1 MKTHIIQLE
10 RHDDVISTRDK
21 MMWGSSQRILLVFP
35 ERGSILTRRV
45 DLVLLQRHSAAL
57 GAQLAFVTSNATVRQ
72 NARDLGIIV
81 FKSVIQAQKSP
92 WRVPLTIRRKFKRRP
107 PPRLALDELRQR
119 LVPRP
124 VAGSIGQRLLIFT
137 IGFAAVVALVLF
149 IFPNASIL
157 LDMAEQEQQITIDI
171 WANPSIQSPNLSGGI
186 PAGVTTVIVEGT
198 EIENSTG
205 RTLLA
210 NRSATGEVLF
220 FNLTD
225 RDVLVPAGTIVRT
238 QSDPAV
244 RFETLLSVVVKGENV
259 EEGELIPVR
268 AVLAGSGGNVEAG
281 AIEAIEGGV
290 GPLLSVTNL
299 QFTSGGTDQLSP
311 SPIDTDFNR
320 ARERLLERLRQQAE
334 MEIKASL
341 PADTYYLAP
350 SIKIL
355 AIEYEDRQ
363 PAEGQPG
370 DQLRITVRA
379 AFSAWY
385 VTAENIRLAASSALD
400 ANIDPGY
407 APIADTMRITLI
419 GPPTVQGDN
428 VTYQLAAARQ
438 VKATWSKDNVI
449 HLVRGKDLITAA
461 VVVQEKLLLKSP
473 PQFSM
478 SPHWWP
484 RLPYLPFRIQVGGR

>member
-21 MMWGSSQRILLVFP
+21 MIWGSSQRILLVFP
-35 ERGSILTRRV
+35 ERGNILTRRI

-57 GAQLAFVTSNATVRQ
+57 GAQLALVTSNVSIRL

-92 WRVPLTIRRKFKRRP
+92 WRVPLAIRRKFKRRP
-107 PPRLALDELRQR
+107 PPRLALDDLRQR
-119 LVPRP
+119 LVPPP
-124 VAGSIGQRLLIFT
+124 VPGSIGQRLLIFAF
-137 IGFAAVVALVLF
+137 GLAAVVALVLF
-149 IFPNASIL
+149 LFPNASIL
-157 LDMAEQEQQITIDI
+157 LDMAQQEQRVKMNI

-198 EIENSTG
+198 ETENSTG

-210 NRSATGEVLF
+210 NRSARGEVLF
-220 FNLTD
+220 VNLTD

-238 QSDPAV
+238 RIDPVV
-244 RFETLLSVVVKGENV
+244 RFETLLSVVVKGENG

-281 AIEAIEGGV
+281 AIEAIEGNV
-290 GPLLSVTNL
+290 GPLLSVTNP

-311 SPIDTDFNR
+311 SPNDADFDR

-334 MEIKASL
+334 MEIKAIL
-341 PADTYYLAP
+341 PSDTYYLSP
-350 SIKIL
+350 SIRMQ

-363 PAEGQPG
+363 PAENQPG

-385 VTAENIRLAASSALD
+385 VTAENIYLAASTALD
-400 ANIDPGY
+400 ANLDAGY
-407 APIADTMRITLI
+407 APIPDTMEITLM
-419 GPPTVQGDN
+419 GPPTMQGDN
-428 VTYQLAAARQ
+428 VSYQLEAVRQ
-438 VKATWSKDNVI
+438 LKATWSKDNVV
-449 HLVRGKDLITAA
+449 HLVRGKDLMTAA

-484 RLPYLPFRIQVGGR
+484 RLPYLPFRIQVGDQ